1 MRSFPGALILL
12 VVTSALAH
20 ADAPAPLNSGNF
32 QFPGSVSS
40 PGSTQSA
47 SLAMS
52 DAWLGDEPFENPAVA
67 PTRGAWLT
75 PMLYHISRQDLRAH
89 NRSLQ
94 EQSAFFDGA
103 GGWVGYKAAGWS
115 LFGYA
120 YQPVMRL
127 EENSYLFGPV
137 TASPAP
143 VENSAST
150 REARG
155 GAGVSRKLGPA
166 RLGAAVEYTYRTDSY
181 STADKS
187 GSPVSGTTD
196 VSFSGSGVGGIVGL
210 RVDAGPEKGA
220 GHLSAGLSV
229 RYVPELSL
237 SGEQNTELVTS
248 SSHTTVDVTRQSA
261 LESGISVRYAATS
274 QLRLTGGMGGRTA
287 QDWNE
292 FDLTRGE
299 GFRWGVGLD
308 FHDSR
313 DPWTL
318 RFGVGQESD
327 PGSPEPRS
335 GVVGLGI
342 GWLIETTQLDIG
354 VVQHTF
360 SHLGSATCYD
370 DRVMVTIGFPF

>member
-1 MRSFPGALILL
+1 MRLLPGALILL
-12 VVTSALAH
+12 ILTPALAR
-20 ADAPAPLNSGNF
+20 AAAPPPLNSGNY
-32 QFPGSVSS
+32 QFPGAVSS
-40 PGSTQSA
+40 PGSTTSA
-47 SLAMS
+47 SLGMS
-52 DAWLGDEPFENPAVA
+52 DAWLGDEPFENPAV
-67 PTRGAWLT
+67 PPQRGVWLT

-89 NRSLQ
+89 NRSLS

-103 GGWVGYKAAGWS
+103 GGWVGYHTGGWS

-120 YQPVMRL
+120 YQPVLRL

-137 TASPAP
+137 TVSPAP
-143 VENSAST
+143 IENSVST
-150 REARG
+150 REFRG

-166 RLGAAVEYTYRTDSY
+166 RLGAAVEYNYRADSY

-196 VSFSGSGVGGIVGL
+196 VSFSGSGVGGMVGL
-210 RVDAGPEKGA
+210 RVEAGPEKGA
-220 GHLSAGLSV
+220 GHLTAGLAV
-229 RYVPELSL
+229 RYLPELSL
-237 SGEQNTELVTS
+237 SGEQNTDLVTFTSHS
-248 SSHTTVDVTRQSA
+248 SVDVKRQSGY
-261 LESGISVRYAATS
+261 ESGLSLRYAATS
-274 QLRLTGGMGGRTA
+274 QLRVVGGMGGRTS
-287 QDWNE
+287 QDWKE
-292 FDLTRGE
+292 FDVTRGE

-308 FHDSR
+308 FHDTR

-342 GWLIETTQLDIG
+342 GWLIETTQLDFG

-370 DRVMVTIGFPF
+370 DRVMVTLGFPF